1 MKKFIFILSLTTLLI
16 SCNLD
21 TAPGLL
27 METESIFL
35 FHGETAVLGASS
47 ENGLVYYKSSDSLVA
62 EVDEKGVITANVV
75 GTTYITV
82 LDGKEAKA
90 CKVTVTP
97 RFLVPINPYV
107 NFGASVSE
115 VKKAVKD
122 VFIEELSRINNSSE
136 KTLVYYNQKENEK
149 SRIAY
154 EYRFLNDKLISTGVY
169 VNKDFEYFDNMMDYL
184 DETYYYKDEFKT
196 TAASSAL
203 SCQRIYQ
210 CVEQK
215 VDLKVYYKIPVTEYY
230 LLFSEKN

>member
-1 MKKFIFILSLTTLLI
+1 MKKFIFILSLTTLFI
-16 SCNLD
+16 SCNLN
-21 TAPGLL
+21 TTPGLL
-27 METESIFL
+27 IETESILL

-62 EVDEKGVITANVV
+62 EVDEKGIVTANVV

-115 VKKAVKD
+115 VKNAVKD
-122 VFIEELSRINNSSE
+122 VFIEELSMINNSSE
-136 KTLVYYNQKENEK
+136 KTLIYYDQKENEK
-149 SRIAY
+149 SRITY
-154 EYRFLNDKLISTGVY
+154 EYHFLNDKLISTGVF
-169 VNKDFEYFDNMMDYL
+169 VNNGVDYFNNMMNYL

-196 TAASSAL
+196 TAANSAL
-203 SCQRIYQ
+203 SCQRSYQ
-210 CVEQK
+210 CIEQK
-215 VDLKVYYKIPVTEYY
+215 VDLKVYYEIPVTEYY
-230 LLFSEKN
+230 LLFSAKH